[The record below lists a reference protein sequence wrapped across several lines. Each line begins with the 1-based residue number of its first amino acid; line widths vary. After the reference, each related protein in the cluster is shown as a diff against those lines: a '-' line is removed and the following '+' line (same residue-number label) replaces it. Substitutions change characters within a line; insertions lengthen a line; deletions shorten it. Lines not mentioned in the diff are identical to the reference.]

1 MSAAAR
7 ERFMRKVEAED
18 LRRAFD
24 RLDVKGD
31 VKIDAEEL
39 NQVRAPGGACH
50 APGCSGA
57 LSGRSWARVPGRVAP
72 CGQGRA
78 AGGAV
83 SRHARRGRQMGESKP
98 GATPRWHL
106 RAVLRDA
113 TSLATHAPPFEAV
126 CKAVLR
132 GSPLSA
138 RSHPRRAL
146 SVVRGRRVLWRIQ
159 RGASNAFLRS
169 RMPQERPVC
178 TRCHSIPSV
187 ALESALR
194 GAAAPRR
201 EECRFQCG
209 RAARRPAA
217 AARPLIARHAAGG
230 PSLSQSSDGGGARR
244 VAVGWRALLRF
255 SLTARAQRT
264 RAAALPLSAGA
275 ARSARCKSHG

>member
-1 MSAAAR
+1 
-7 ERFMRKVEAED
+7 
-18 LRRAFD
+18 
-24 RLDVKGD
+24 
-31 VKIDAEEL
+31 
-39 NQVRAPGGACH
+39 
-50 APGCSGA
+50 
-57 LSGRSWARVPGRVAP
+57 
-72 CGQGRA
+72 
-78 AGGAV
+78 
-83 SRHARRGRQMGESKP
+83 MGESKP

-113 TSLATHAPPFEAV
+113 TSLATHVPSFEAV

-178 TRCHSIPSV
+178 TRRHSIPSV
-187 ALESALR
+187 TLESALR

-275 ARSARCKSHG
+275 ARSARCNTHG